1 MSSSY
6 ACEQFYP
13 RFTNRDT
20 KTVNVTFSHAI
31 HRSEKTCVTS
41 PRERSKLHPPRPG
54 TQGKLSSGY
63 TARSDVPRTTKSET
77 RWRYGCTESVLWVRS
92 ATTAAPL
99 PTDLRT
105 MPPPHI
111 RISHQHER
119 CHLFSS
125 VYTKALDLL
134 PRPNSWPCMHVYSR
148 SREVALN
155 VCVCVC
161 VCFVV
166 EVQRGERVGWVG
178 SYPPHEECSRVG
190 ATAIRRLQRLI
201 VSAI

>member
-13 RFTNRDT
+13 VQPWYE
-20 KTVNVTFSHAI
+20 TVNVTFFSRDTAP
-31 HRSEKTCVTS
+31 KTCVTS

-92 ATTAAPL
+92 ATSVAPL

-105 MPPPHI
+105 IPPPHI

-134 PRPNSWPCMHVYSR
+134 PRPNSWRCMHVYAISR
-148 SREVALN
+148 SCVER
-155 VCVCVC
+155 VCVYVC
-161 VCFVV
+161 VF
-166 EVQRGERVGWVG
+166 RGWSAAGG
-178 SYPPHEECSRVG
+178 GSRV
-190 ATAIRRLQRLI
+190 
-201 VSAI
+201 SW

>member
-155 VCVCVC
+155 VCVFVC
-161 VCFVV
+161 VCMF
-166 EVQRGERVGWVG
+166 RGWSAAGGE
-178 SYPPHEECSRVG
+178 SRV
-190 ATAIRRLQRLI
+190 
-201 VSAI
+201 SW